1 VSVTC
6 VDHVDTCGCCV
17 IYWAGLRGTCWLV
30 TSTARGMLFM
40 CGQSVHL
47 PLSVV
52 CIHQW
57 YSNVH
62 IHIRK
67 RSHPRTNQTFTIVR
81 TAIFCMIYMRI
92 HAHATY
98 CIECSYASFTRRART
113 DSRCGR
119 SGTPRHLFY
128 MYTHGGRCRNTYT
141 HTCICMHLCTHNNTL
156 ADAYISNALTH
167 ILTHR
172 LVEHKREHAR

>member
-1 VSVTC
+1 MCWSCWYMWVLCYILGWPTRHLLARYQHSPRYV
-6 VDHVDTCGCCV
+6 VHVWPIC
-17 IYWAGLRGTCWLV
+17 A
-30 TSTARGMLFM
+30 ST
-40 CGQSVHL
+40 
-47 PLSVV
+47 LSVV